1 MTRSK
6 WSDFCAEARKKELE
20 NSGSETSKTSKTPF
34 KIDFSK
40 MKPRPISNLVL
51 PKTVEQ
57 QLAEALAS
65 LKEKELE
72 ILDLKSK
79 LSKQDNVVNSYFT

>member
-1 MTRSK
+1 MPAMTRSK
-6 WSDFCAEARKKELE
+6 WYAFCAEARKKELE
-20 NSGSETSKTSKTPF
+20 NSGSNASF
-34 KIDFSK
+34 KMDFSK

-79 LSKQDNVVNSYFT
+79 LNKQDNVVNSYFT

>member
-1 MTRSK
+1 MPAMTRSK
-6 WSDFCAEARKKELE
+6 WSAFCAEARKKELE
-20 NSGSETSKTSKTPF
+20 NSGSEPF

-72 ILDLKSK
+72 ILELKSK
-79 LSKQDNVVNSYFT
+79 LSKQDNVINSYFT